1 MYKIYTKIM
10 CDWRCMYKPLL
21 IMKLATIILIVSMM
35 QVSASSFA
43 QRITMRQQKV
53 TLEKLI
59 KEISIQT
66 GYNVLLPTDKIS
78 SSKIIAA
85 DFSNAALTTVMDRV
99 LQGSDL
105 TYVIKDKTIIV
116 QSKEKSILDNIVDYL
131 KLINITGRI
140 LNEKGEALAGA
151 TVKVKGS
158 PKNTL
163 TDNEG
168 GYGFNNVD
176 ERAILII
183 SFLGYK
189 TQEVRVFSKMPD
201 IRMELAS
208 NKLDEINIMVSTGY
222 QRLPKERAAGSFGFV
237 TQADLDKRSNS
248 NILTYLEGQVP
259 GLLTGADGRI
269 TIRGQ
274 STIAASSNK
283 DPLIVLDGFPI
294 ERNVESINPNDVE
307 SITVLKDASAAS
319 IWGVRAANGV
329 IVIQTKRGRSSRKP
343 LDIDFSSTFAI
354 SHAADINKLPYAS
367 SASYIEF
374 EKFKVDNKLT
384 LFTSGV
390 PRSAISPVLDA
401 YLNNPAGAAQV
412 VDPLKNINAFDEFKD
427 LFMSPT
433 TRQQYALAI
442 AGKGAKS
449 THRASF
455 SYDNINNQFK
465 QNGSK
470 RFVTDL
476 FETMTILPK
485 LRAQVGLNYALNT
498 GLNNGMS
505 YTDLKNLLPY
515 QQILNANGGYIA
527 QPQTFY
533 QGDKQAYVNSGYPY
547 NWDYN
552 LMQEFNN
559 KNNTVK
565 TSNINV
571 TAGLNYEILK
581 GLSAN
586 VGYQYESGNTVTKNV
601 YSEQTYLVRN
611 SVNYATTIKN
621 GILTSGIPKGGI
633 YKEFNSS
640 SYSQTYRGMLKYD
653 ADFLHGK
660 HVISAI
666 AGTEVREL
674 GNKASNQTKYGYD
687 PQSLQ
692 FARVNYN
699 AFYTDVR
706 GNTQNLIPDESIFQ
720 DDLNRFVSIYTNAG
734 YTYDDK
740 YTLNGSARLDKTN
753 LFGSN
758 DQYKNVW
765 LWSAGLSWQLHKE
778 RLFEMGIFN
787 SLILRAT
794 YGINGNVNK
803 STSPFLIAN
812 VATNTQNNLPYAYVS
827 NPTNPL
833 LRWEKT
839 KVTNLGIDFA
849 MLKQRLRGSLE
860 YYNRNSSDLL
870 GNATVNGT
878 YGFNT
883 AFINYASL
891 KNTGFDVN
899 LSGMILD
906 EGFKWLA
913 TLNYSYNKNKVTKV
927 DFPQKTVGSYLAGV
941 PQVGLPLNYLYSYKW
956 AGLSATGTPQVYN
969 EKGEATG
976 YKTEMA
982 NPLALIYQGN
992 SVSPHYGALINEFGY
1007 KRFTLLTNFTYKMG
1021 HKFFVP
1027 VIQYSTAYG
1036 GASQISSDWDKRWMK
1051 SGDEVFTN
1059 IPAAPTAV
1067 TGLNVYDQYTQY
1079 ADVNVETASII
1090 RFRELLINYRLPLKS
1105 KHGYSSTVFNIGLQ
1119 VRNLATYKFNKA
1131 GLDPE
1136 FFTTTTQSS
1145 TTILPPTPEYS
1156 LILKANF

>member
-10 CDWRCMYKPLL
+10 CDWRCMYKPFL
-21 IMKLATIILIVSMM
+21 IMKLTTIILIVSMM
-35 QVSASSFA
+35 QVSAVSFA
-43 QRITMRQQKV
+43 QRV
-53 TLEKLI
+53 TLRRQKITLERLI
-59 KEISIQT
+59 KEISTQT
-66 GYNVLLPTDKIS
+66 GYNVLLPADKIS
-78 SSKIIAA
+78 TDKIIAA
-85 DFSNAALTTVMDRV
+85 GFSNATLTTVMDTA
-99 LQGSDL
+99 LKGSDL
-105 TYVIKDKTIIV
+105 TYVMKDKTIIV
-116 QSKEKSILDNIVDYL
+116 QAKEKSILGNIADYL
-131 KLINITGRI
+131 KLINVTGRI
-140 LNEKGEALAGA
+140 LNEKGEALVGA
-151 TVKVKGS
+151 NVKVKGTT
-158 PKNTL
+158 KVTL
-163 TDNEG
+163 TDADG
-168 GYGFNNVD
+168 RYILNNLD
-176 ERAILII
+176 ERAILTI

-189 TQEVRVFSKMPD
+189 TQEVRIGTKMAD
-201 IRMELAS
+201 IKMELAS
-208 NKLDEINIMVSTGY
+208 NKLDEINVIVSTGY

-237 TQADLDKRSNS
+237 TQEDLDKRSNS
-248 NILTYLEGQVP
+248 NILTYLEGQVT
-259 GLLTGADGRI
+259 GLLTGADGKL

-307 SITVLKDASAAS
+307 SITILKDASAAS

-343 LDIDFSSTFAI
+343 LDIDFSSTFSI
-354 SHAADINKLPYAS
+354 TPAADIHKLPYAS

-384 LFTSGV
+384 LFTTGV

-401 YLNNPAGAAQV
+401 YLNHPADANQMV
-412 VDPLKNINAFDEFKD
+412 EPLKGINAYDEFSD
-427 LFMSPT
+427 LFMTSAS
-433 TRQQYALAI
+433 REQYALAI
-442 AGKGAKS
+442 AGRGEKS

-455 SYDNINNQFK
+455 SYDNTNAQFK
-465 QNGSK
+465 QNNSK

-476 FETMTILPK
+476 FETLMISSK
-485 LRAQVGLNYALNT
+485 LRAQVGLNYAMNT
-498 GLNNGMS
+498 GLNNGMN

-515 QQILNANGGYIA
+515 QRILDDNGGYIPQA
-527 QPQTFY
+527 QTFY
-533 QGDKQAYVNSGYPY
+533 QGDKQAYVSAGYPY

-559 KNNTVK
+559 KNNTIK

-571 TAGLNYEILK
+571 TAGLNYEILN

-586 VGYQYESGNTVTKNV
+586 LGYQYESGNTITKNS
-601 YSEQTYLVRN
+601 YNEDTYLVRN
-611 SVNYATTIKN
+611 SVNYSTTIKN

-633 YKEFNSS
+633 YKEYNNDF
-640 SYSQTYRGMLKYD
+640 YSQTYRGMLKYD
-653 ADFLHGK
+653 GDFLHGK

-706 GNTQNLIPDESIFQ
+706 GNTQNLIPDETIFQ
-720 DDLNRFVSIYTNAG
+720 DDLNRFISIYTNAG

-740 YTLNGSARLDKTN
+740 YTLNASARLDQTN
-753 LFGSN
+753 LFGSSE
-758 DQYKNVW
+758 QYKNVW

-778 RLFEMGIFN
+778 RFFEMGIFN

-839 KVTNLGIDFA
+839 KVANLGLDFA

-860 YYNRNSSDLL
+860 YYNRSSSDLL

-891 KNTGFDVN
+891 TNTGIDVN
-899 LSGMILD
+899 LSGLILS
-906 EGFKWLA
+906 EGLKWLA
-913 TLNYSYNKNKVTKV
+913 TLNYSYNKNKITKV

-941 PQVGLPLNYLYSYKW
+941 PQIGLPLNYLYSYKW
-956 AGLSATGTPQVYN
+956 AGLSATGAPQVYN
-969 EKGEATG
+969 EKGEAVG

-992 SVSPHYGALINEFGY
+992 AVSPHYGALINEFGY
-1007 KRFTLLTNFTYKMG
+1007 KRFSLLTNFTYKMG
-1021 HKFFVP
+1021 HHFFVP

-1036 GASQISSDWDKRWMK
+1036 GASQISSDWNKRWMK
-1051 SGDEVFTN
+1051 PGDEVFTN
-1059 IPAAPTAV
+1059 TPVAPTV
-1067 TGLNVYDQYTQY
+1067 LTGLNVYDQYTQY

-1090 RFRELLINYRLPLKS
+1090 RFRELLINYKLPLKS
-1105 KHGYSSTVFNIGLQ
+1105 RANYPSSVFTIGLQ

-1136 FFTTTTQSS
+1136 YFTTTTQNS

>member
-10 CDWRCMYKPLL
+10 CDWRCIYKSLF
-21 IMKLATIILIVSMM
+21 IMKLTAIILVVSMM
-35 QVSASSFA
+35 QVSAVSFA
-43 QRITMRQQKV
+43 QRISVRQQKI
-53 TLEKLI
+53 TFEKLI

-66 GYNVLLPTDKIS
+66 GYNVLLPADKIS
-78 SSKIIAA
+78 TSKIITA
-85 DFSNAALTTVMDRV
+85 DFSNAALSTVMDRA
-99 LQGSDL
+99 LRGSDL
-105 TYVIKDKTIIV
+105 TYVIKEKTIIV
-116 QSKEKSILDNIVDYL
+116 QSKEKTILENMVDFL

-140 LNEKGEALAGA
+140 LNEKGEALVGA
-151 TVKVKGS
+151 TLKVKGA
-158 PKNTL
+158 PKTTL
-163 TDNEG
+163 TNTEG
-168 GYGFNNVD
+168 GYAFNNVD
-176 ERAILII
+176 EHAILTI

-189 TQEVRVFSKMPD
+189 TQEVRVIEKMPD
-201 IRMELAS
+201 IKMELAS

-237 TQADLDKRSNS
+237 TQADLDKRSNT
-248 NILTYLEGQVP
+248 NILTYLEGQVS
-259 GLLTGADGRI
+259 GLLTGADGKL

-283 DPLIVLDGFPI
+283 DPLIVLDGFPV

-329 IVIQTKRGRSSRKP
+329 IVIQTKRGQSSRKP
-343 LDIDFSSTFAI
+343 LDIDFSSTLSI
-354 SHAADINKLPYAS
+354 TPAADINKLPYAS

-384 LFTSGV
+384 LFTTGI

-401 YLNNPAGAAQV
+401 YLNRPAEASQI
-412 VDPLKNINAFDEFKD
+412 VDPLKNINAYDEFKD
-427 LFMSPT
+427 LFMSPAS
-433 TRQQYALAI
+433 RQQYALAI
-442 AGKGAKS
+442 AGKGEKS

-455 SYDNINNQFK
+455 SYDNINAEFK
-465 QNGSK
+465 QNNSK

-476 FETMTILPK
+476 FETMAILPK
-485 LRAQVGLNYALNT
+485 LRAQLGLNYALNT
-498 GLNNGMS
+498 GVNNGMG
-505 YTDLKNLLPY
+505 YADLKNMLPY
-515 QQILNANGGYIA
+515 QQILDKNGGYVV

-533 QGDKQAYVNSGYPY
+533 QLDKQAYVNAGYPY

-552 LMQEFNN
+552 LMQEFDN

-565 TSNINV
+565 TTNINV
-571 TAGLNYEILK
+571 TAGLSYEILK
-581 GLSAN
+581 GLAAN
-586 VGYQYESGNTVTKNV
+586 IGYQYESGNTVTKNS
-601 YSEQTYLVRN
+601 YNEDTYLVRN
-611 SVNYATTIKN
+611 TVNYATTIKN
-621 GILTSGIPKGGI
+621 GVLTSGIPKGGI
-633 YKEFNSS
+633 YKEYNNNF
-640 SYSQTYRGMLKYD
+640 YSQTYRGMLKYD
-653 ADFLHGK
+653 GDFLHGK

-687 PQSLQ
+687 LQSLQ

-706 GNTQNLIPDESIFQ
+706 GNAQNLIPDETIFQ

-740 YTLNGSARLDKTN
+740 YTLNASARLDQTN
-753 LFGSN
+753 LFGSS

-778 RLFEMGIFN
+778 RFLEMGVFN

-812 VATNTQNNLPYAYVS
+812 VATNAQNNLPYAYVS

-839 KVTNLGIDFA
+839 KVTNIGLDFVI
-849 MLKQRLRGSLE
+849 LKQRIRGTLE
-860 YYNRNSSDLL
+860 YYNRSSSDLL

-891 KNTGFDVN
+891 KNTGIDVN
-899 LSGMILD
+899 LSGLILN

-913 TLNYSYNKNKVTKV
+913 TLNYSYNKNKITRV
-927 DFPQKTVGSYLAGV
+927 DFPQKTVGAYLAGV
-941 PQVGLPLNYLYSYKW
+941 PQAGLPLNYLYSYKW
-956 AGLSATGTPQVYN
+956 AGLSAAGTPQVYN
-969 EKGEATG
+969 EKGETVG

-1007 KRFTLLTNFTYKMG
+1007 KCFSLLTNFTYKMG

-1036 GASQISSDWDKRWMK
+1036 GASQISADWDRRWMK
-1051 SGDEVFTN
+1051 PGDEAFTN

-1090 RFRELLINYRLPLKS
+1090 RFRELLLNYKFPVKS
-1105 KHGYSSTVFNIGLQ
+1105 RQNYPSSMFTIGLQ
-1119 VRNLATYKFNKA
+1119 VRNLAAYKFNKA

-1136 FFTTTTQSS
+1136 YFTTTTQSS
-1145 TTILPPTPEYS
+1145 TTILPPRPEYS